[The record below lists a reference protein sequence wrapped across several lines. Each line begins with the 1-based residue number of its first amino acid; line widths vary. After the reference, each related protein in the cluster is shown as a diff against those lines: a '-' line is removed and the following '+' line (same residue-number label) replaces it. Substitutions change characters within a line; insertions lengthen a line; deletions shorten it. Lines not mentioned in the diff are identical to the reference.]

1 MLLKRPVR
9 LLFFLFAT
17 VLTVAAAAQVK
28 PKPTTLKPPPLQSFW
43 GKTKGGDLPLEMV
56 LATIDSAVWVIDDKK
71 NRYHV
76 SRFIVV
82 HRSKDKYEDEKTGEI
97 KSRVNTSADNVSNS
111 PFLSAL
117 WQKNLYEVIKKED
130 EILITDIIVKDRWGY
145 YYTAPDISIKVK

>member
-1 MLLKRPVR
+1 MLLKSTARF
-9 LLFFLFAT
+9 LLFLFAT
-17 VLTVAAAAQVK
+17 VLTVAATAQEK

-43 GKTKGGDLPLEMV
+43 GKTKGGDLPLEIV
-56 LATIDSAVWVIDDKK
+56 LTTIDSAIWVIDDKK
-71 NRYHV
+71 NRYHI

-97 KSRVNTSADNVSNS
+97 KSRYNSSADNVSNS

-117 WQKNLYEVIKKED
+117 WQKNLYEIIKKED
-130 EILITDIIVKDRWGY
+130 EILITDIIVKDKWGY

>member
-9 LLFFLFAT
+9 LFLFLFAT
-17 VLTVAAAAQVK
+17 VLTAAATAQVK

-43 GKTKGGDLPLEMV
+43 GKTKGGDLPLELV
-56 LATIDSAVWVIDDKK
+56 LTTIDSAIWVIDDKK
-71 NRYHV
+71 ARYHI

-97 KSRVNTSADNVSNS
+97 KSRFNSSADNVRNS

-117 WQKNLYEVIKKED
+117 WQKNLYEIIKKED